1 VPSIFDPRAAVC
13 STVRFR
19 AAVLILAALVAVP
32 LGAGSAHAQAHAKAQ
47 VQAQAASTPAMFMV
61 RAPYQVY
68 LAANCLAG
76 SNFCKFTDTAVPAG
90 HVLQIDR
97 VACQGWHTS
106 TSLPSFVVIAELR
119 TAADQFVQR
128 IDFLPTTYA
137 PANGGSVWSISE
149 RTQMFVPAAH
159 RLQINLNSGTTGV
172 GSYGCTLS
180 GTLSLTS

>member
-1 VPSIFDPRAAVC
+1 MSSIAYARAAVR
-13 STVRFR
+13 SISRPR
-19 AAVLILAALVAVP
+19 IGAVLMLAALVAAP
-32 LGAGSAHAQAHAKAQ
+32 PGAAAQ
-47 VQAQAASTPAMFMV
+47 VLATPKPAMVMV

-68 LAANCLAG
+68 LAANCLTG
-76 SNFCKFTDTAVPAG
+76 SNFCKFTDTTVRAG

-128 IDFLPTTYA
+128 IDFLTTTYA

-149 RTQMFVPAAH
+149 RTQMFIPEAH
-159 RLQINLNSGTTGV
+159 RLQISLNSGTVGV

-180 GTLSLTS
+180 GTLSQTP